1 MMWGGSLIVFSYLA
15 VQVTSQEIKV
25 ECREFHVFPPYSNI
39 TPSVLADLR
48 VKLVTVGEKDMM
60 NISWAINIDASN
72 KYLTG
77 IRIVIMGQPTYH
89 CTYKPVL
96 SEAGI
101 RGSVQKWFYYLVE
114 ASYGFNSIQAASL
127 PFSLSES
134 VIAYKLATITIPRP
148 TRRVTTKP
156 CTVPIENR
164 TDAVPG
170 NVNFTR
176 IALAVFG
183 LLAGLMILSSCYMIY
198 KRCGAN
204 VASSLGFKRLPTSPV
219 APVPVLVVY
228 PAEDSAFQQALVA
241 LTEFLQGYG
250 GCSVAIDMWEQ
261 RKIAELGPMRWL
273 AEKAK
278 NAHRV
283 LIVCPKSSS
292 LPSHSPP
299 NHTFPEPSIPAS
311 AHDLYPLILNM
322 VAGHAKSASD
332 LAKFCV
338 VQLGEQ
344 QDKKPSNLALE
355 LRACK
360 TFRLMK
366 DLNKLCRSLHSESQD
381 DKKISDL
388 IFRPGFEKC
397 TVKLREAVEKLQPNI
412 SRKAEPLK
420 SVATIV

>member
-60 NISWAINIDASN
+60 NISWAINID
-72 KYLTG
+72 G
-77 IRIVIMGQPTYH
+77 
-89 CTYKPVL
+89 
-96 SEAGI
+96 
-101 RGSVQKWFYYLVE
+101 
-114 ASYGFNSIQAASL
+114 
-127 PFSLSES
+127 
-134 VIAYKLATITIPRP
+134 
-148 TRRVTTKP
+148 VTTKP